1 MSIFNCEIP
10 KTEKVYFFL
19 KLIREREKDQRSNRG
34 GKKKKEEEEEEKI
47 MTASASSA
55 VTDCDLVHLYE
66 LVNDIKISEDETSR
80 LLDLFQK
87 QYRPTGKKK
96 KKYIHTL
103 HIHTFEKN
111 VICFFICRQVRMG

>member
-96 KKYIHTL
+96 KKKNTYTHYIYTPL
-103 HIHTFEKN
+103 KRT
-111 VICFFICRQVRMG
+111 